1 MPLSDDQVLRYSR
14 QILLPDVGGQGQ
26 ERLLA
31 SGVALTGTGP
41 AQAVAAAYLA
51 AAGCSVRGANRAVMA
66 GEQGFLFTCD
76 DLGRSSIDALRA
88 AFADMNPDALAGLGE
103 SCLGEVPAAFSGPGA
118 WIALGR
124 CAGRGE
130 VLYRARSGCADCF
143 SQNLSALSSPP
154 ASASA
159 LLGALGALVF
169 QRLCLGL
176 SDPIGR
182 LGIEDSGAVI
192 QLTPGRCSRCASAQ

>member
-1 MPLSDDQVLRYSR
+1 MPLSDNQVLRYSR
-14 QILLPDVGGQGQ
+14 QILLADVGGQGQ

-31 SGVALTGTGP
+31 SGIALTGAGP

-51 AAGCSVRGANRAVMA
+51 AAGCSVRGPNRAVMA

-88 AFADMNPDALAGLGE
+88 SLAEMNPDALAGLGE
-103 SCLGEVPAAFSGPGA
+103 GCLGEVPAAFSGPGA

-124 CAGRGE
+124 GEDRSE
-130 VLYRARSGCADCF
+130 VLYRGPSGCAECF
-143 SQNLSALSSPP
+143 LQNVFALSSPP
-154 ASASA
+154 TSASA

-169 QRLCLGL
+169 QRVCLGL
-176 SDPIGR
+176 SEPIGR
-182 LGIEDSGAVI
+182 LAVEDSGALL
-192 QLTPGRCSRCASAQ
+192 QLTPRRCGQCASAQ